1 VTLSCIDIAFK
12 IKVTMGAKDV
22 SDLSCINIAFKF
34 KVTMKAKDVS
44 DLFIDKGGQNHV
56 CTVYVR
62 CYWQENHQI

>member
-1 VTLSCIDIAFK
+1 
-12 IKVTMGAKDV
+12 MGAKDV